1 MLTLILR
8 EFRFYGMSAIVFE
21 LKKIKK
27 SKVGT
32 RTCAKCPESIP
43 GTVTRNH
50 SIIIETVSITG
61 TNFGKWTRIELTRL
75 LQQL

>member
-1 MLTLILR
+1 
-8 EFRFYGMSAIVFE
+8 MSAIVFE

-43 GTVTRNH
+43 GTVTRNY

-61 TNFGKWTRIELTRL
+61 TNFGKRTRIEEE
-75 LQQL
+75 